1 MSQVELNEMGVVENM
16 MQAEFTSED
25 LQNTRSLRLIR
36 NDPKTLA
43 VRQAQGYKI
52 VLDPEGKHIK
62 TFLPRQ
68 PDGSYRF
75 GDVVLAQCPKRCERN
90 EWQEQGEKQNYS
102 TYQSRTHFTMKWIEL
117 TCQVLKLQVMKKKKG
132 GKIWLHKTL

>member
-1 MSQVELNEMGVVENM
+1 MQVELQEMGVVENM

-25 LQNTRSLRLIR
+25 MRNTRSLRLIR

-52 VLDPEGKHIK
+52 VLDPEGTHIK

-75 GDVVLAQCPKRCERN
+75 GDVVLAQCPTDLREKRMARARRKAELLDLSIKDTFHTEMERMDVPSF
-90 EWQEQGEKQNYS
+90 ETTGDEEKE
-102 TYQSRTHFTMKWIEL
+102 RR
-117 TCQVLKLQVMKKKKG
+117 
-132 GKIWLHKTL
+132 

>member
-16 MQAEFTSED
+16 MQAEFTSEE
-25 LQNTRSLRLIR
+25 LQNTRVLRLIR

-52 VLDPEGKHIK
+52 ILDPEGKHIK

-75 GDVVLAQCPKRCERN
+75 GDVVLAQCPKEMRDKRMAQVRRKAELLDLSIKDTFHSEMDRINVPSFETTGDEEKER
-90 EWQEQGEKQNYS
+90 G
-102 TYQSRTHFTMKWIEL
+102 
-117 TCQVLKLQVMKKKKG
+117 
-132 GKIWLHKTL
+132 

>member
-1 MSQVELNEMGVVENM
+1 MQVELQEMGVVENM

-25 LQNTRSLRLIR
+25 LQKTRSLRLIR

-75 GDVVLAQCPKRCERN
+75 GDVVLAQCPKELRDKRMAQARRKAELLDLSIKDTFHSEMDRINVPSFETTGDEEKER
-90 EWQEQGEKQNYS
+90 
-102 TYQSRTHFTMKWIEL
+102 
-117 TCQVLKLQVMKKKKG
+117 
-132 GKIWLHKTL
+132 GK

>member
-1 MSQVELNEMGVVENM
+1 MQVELQEMGVVENM

-25 LQNTRSLRLIR
+25 LQKTRSLRLIR

-75 GDVVLAQCPKRCERN
+75 GDVVLAQCPKELRDKRMARVKRKAELLDLSIKDTFHSEMDRLNVPSFETTGDEDKER
-90 EWQEQGEKQNYS
+90 G
-102 TYQSRTHFTMKWIEL
+102 
-117 TCQVLKLQVMKKKKG
+117 
-132 GKIWLHKTL
+132 

>member
-16 MQAEFTSED
+16 MQAEFLSED
-25 LQNTRSLRLIR
+25 LQKTRSLRLIR

-52 VLDPEGKHIK
+52 ILDPEGKHIK

-75 GDVVLAQCPKRCERN
+75 GDVVLAHCPTEMRDKRMARAKRKAELLDLSIKDTFHNEMDRIDVKSFETIGDEEKER
-90 EWQEQGEKQNYS
+90 
-102 TYQSRTHFTMKWIEL
+102 
-117 TCQVLKLQVMKKKKG
+117 
-132 GKIWLHKTL
+132 GK